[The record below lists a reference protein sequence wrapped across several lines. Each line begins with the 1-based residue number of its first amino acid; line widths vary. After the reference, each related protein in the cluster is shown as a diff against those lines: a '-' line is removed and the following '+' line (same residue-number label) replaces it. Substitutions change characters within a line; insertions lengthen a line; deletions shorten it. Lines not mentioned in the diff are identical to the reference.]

1 MSSRVINQLIR
12 VSSCFLEYSI
22 LIRFTRGVTASRSL
36 PSTVGRSS
44 RTFSLYGPKS
54 RCSSTPTREFY
65 HPQSSRET
73 SLTGLGKSSFVA
85 SRALWALLV
94 QQEARTPNGDVNV
107 NASSL
112 GLIPIGIS
120 QPVKSIPSA
129 PTTRVPKRR
138 WCANA
143 PPGLYCALGP
153 TLPRQPRHLADR
165 EFAAPI
171 SCPWKPRMPGFRY
184 SGFGPPVRTRINGLD
199 QFRESPFAI
208 SNGHGIHTS
217 PTLICRC
224 ARGIVPS
231 RVYGLNLPQLLS
243 DPTILRIS

>member
-1 MSSRVINQLIR
+1 M
-12 VSSCFLEYSI
+12 
-22 LIRFTRGVTASRSL
+22 
-36 PSTVGRSS
+36 
-44 RTFSLYGPKS
+44 
-54 RCSSTPTREFY
+54 TPTHPLGSGSPLQDLLTPRPEESALFLSHSGILSPTVFSGIFPFGTREVGF
-65 HPQSSRET
+65 R
-73 SLTGLGKSSFVA
+73 GLA
-85 SRALWALLV
+85 NLMCTLRATRDP
-94 QQEARTPNGDVNV
+94 EPRITESTV
-107 NASSL
+107 NASGL

-120 QPVKSIPSA
+120 QPVRSTLSV
-129 PTTRVPKRR
+129 PTTRMPKRR

-199 QFRESPFAI
+199 QFGESPFAI

-217 PTLICRC
+217 PTPICRC